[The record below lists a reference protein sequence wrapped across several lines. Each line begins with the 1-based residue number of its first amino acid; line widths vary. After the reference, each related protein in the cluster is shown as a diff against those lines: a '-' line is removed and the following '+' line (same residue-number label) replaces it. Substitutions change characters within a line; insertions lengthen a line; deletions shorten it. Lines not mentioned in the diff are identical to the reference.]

1 MHAIW
6 FTFSKSDREY
16 LKNTIDEISEKYHAP
31 KFEPHITV
39 YGLID
44 TEINKI
50 DKIAKEVI
58 LNQNSFLVKKSEIL
72 QSEELW
78 KTVFIELKSNEQMD
92 LIHKNFKKHFDKISK
107 YEFKPHISLIYK
119 ILSMEEKIKIIN
131 NLDVKNEFQVNK
143 LAIQKFS
150 PDIKK
155 WKIVKE
161 YNLKNN
167 QM

>member
-6 FTFSKSDREY
+6 LTFPKSDREY
-16 LKNTIDEISEKYHAP
+16 LKNIIDGISEKYHAP

-39 YGLID
+39 YGLIE
-44 TEINKI
+44 TEINQI
-50 DKIAKEVI
+50 DKIAKVI

-78 KTVFIELKSNEQMD
+78 KTVFIELKSNKQMESV
-92 LIHKNFKKHFDKISK
+92 HKNFKKYFDKVSK

-119 ILSMEEKIKIIN
+119 ILPIEEKMKIIN
-131 NLDVKNEFQVNK
+131 NLDIKNEFQVSK

-150 PDIKK
+150 LDIKK
-155 WKIVKE
+155 WKIIKE
-161 YNLKNN
+161 YNLKNI
-167 QM
+167 

>member
-6 FTFSKSDREY
+6 LTFSKSDREY
-16 LKNTIDEISEKYHAP
+16 LKNTIDGISEKYHAP

-39 YGLID
+39 YGLIE
-44 TEINKI
+44 TEINQI

-78 KTVFIELKSNEQMD
+78 KTIFIELKSNNQMESV
-92 LIHKNFKKHFDKISK
+92 HKNFKKYFDKVSR
-107 YEFKPHISLIYK
+107 YQFKPHVSLIYK
-119 ILSMEEKIKIIN
+119 ILPIEEKMKIIN
-131 NLDVKNEFQVNK
+131 NLDIKNEFQVSK

-155 WKIVKE
+155 WKIIKE
-161 YNLKNN
+161 YNLKNV
-167 QM
+167 

>member
-6 FTFSKSDREY
+6 FTFSKRDREY
-16 LKNTIDEISEKYHAP
+16 LKNIIDEISEKYHAP

-44 TEINKI
+44 SEINEI
-50 DKIAKEVI
+50 DKIVKEAI
-58 LNQNSFLVKKSEIL
+58 LSQNSFLVKKSEIL

-78 KTVFIELKSNEQMD
+78 KTAFIELKSNEQME
-92 LIHKNFKKHFDKISK
+92 LIHKNFKKYFDKVSK

-119 ILSMEEKIKIIN
+119 ILSIEEKIKIIN
-131 NLDVKNEFQVNK
+131 NLNIKNEFQINK
-143 LAIQKFS
+143 LVIQKFS

-155 WKIVKE
+155 WKIIKE
-161 YNLKNN
+161 YNLKDI
-167 QM
+167 

>member
-6 FTFSKSDREY
+6 LTFSKNDRDY
-16 LKNTIDEISEKYHAP
+16 LKKIMDKLAEKYHAP

-39 YGLID
+39 YGLVESEMSLI
-44 TEINKI
+44 ESIV
-50 DKIAKEVI
+50 KEAT
-58 LNQNSFLVKKSEIL
+58 LNCNSFLVEKSEIL

-78 KTVFIELKSNEQMD
+78 KTVYVELKMNKQLE
-92 LIHKNFKKHFDKISK
+92 LIYTNLKKHFKKIVK
-107 YEFKPHISLIYK
+107 YEFNPHISLIYK
-119 ILSMEEKIKIIN
+119 ILPMEEKMKIIN
-131 NLDVKNEFQVNK
+131 NLDIKNEFQVSK

-167 QM
+167 QT

>member
-6 FTFSKSDREY
+6 VTFSKNDREY

-44 TEINKI
+44 TEINEI
-50 DKIAKEVI
+50 DKIAKEII

-78 KTVFIELKSNEQMD
+78 KTVFIELKLNEQME
-92 LIHKNFKKHFDKISK
+92 LIHKNFKKHFDRVSR
-107 YEFKPHISLIYK
+107 YQFKPHISLIYK
-119 ILSMEEKIKIIN
+119 ILPIKEKMKIIN
-131 NLDVKNEFQVNK
+131 NLDIKNEFQVSK

-167 QM
+167 